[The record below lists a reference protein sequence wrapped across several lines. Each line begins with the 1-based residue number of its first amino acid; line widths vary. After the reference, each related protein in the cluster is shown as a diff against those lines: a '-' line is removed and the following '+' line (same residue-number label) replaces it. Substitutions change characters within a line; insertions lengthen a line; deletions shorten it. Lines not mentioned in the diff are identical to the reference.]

1 MKLKKLISSID
12 YYRKTPD
19 KNIQIGS
26 ITADSRN
33 VKKGSLFVAIKGQ
46 TVDGHDFVKN
56 AIKNGA
62 VAVIGEKEKPKGISD
77 IVYVKVNDSK
87 LALGKVASKWYGN
100 SSKKLKVI
108 GVTGTDGKTT
118 TAYAIQK
125 ILQESQHK
133 TGLITSISA
142 KIGKK
147 EYSTGFHVT
156 TPHVIQLH
164 KTLNQ
169 MVKAGCE
176 YAVVEVTSHGL
187 DQERVAGVD
196 FQVGVLTNI
205 THEHLDYHKTKKAYT
220 DAKLKLFER
229 VKGYAVVNA
238 DDEHFESVAKSLRKG
253 VKMRTYSAKQKRA
266 DILVKNAMIKKDK
279 MDFDIFSDN
288 KSQSFTTNLLG
299 EYNAMNLA
307 AAIVTAKIFDVDQS
321 KIKSAIKGMQRP
333 PGRLERIESI
343 KKYDVFVDF
352 AHTPNALR
360 STLTLL
366 KERIGQKGAG
376 RLVAV
381 FGCAGERDTEK
392 RPIMGKASTELADIS
407 VFTAEDPRSEDVNNI
422 IDDMEGD
429 LDENVVRLKAH
440 DYDDSKISAGKHGLV
455 RVPDRNEAICFAIN
469 RVAREKDTIVLLG
482 KGHEES
488 MAYGDTEHPWSDRR
502 AAEEAYKLIPERKA
516 IVLAAG
522 KGTRME
528 TNTPKVLNKLAGKP
542 MVSYTLSNLRDAL
555 FGDIVVVVGY
565 KHDEVIRETTGFVR
579 YAYQNRQLGTG
590 DAARK
595 GMEVFDGEK
604 GYAMVVN
611 GDDSAFYDPETLRGI
626 IEKHKINS
634 SKVTFATLTVNDPT
648 GLGRVKRDAEGRVE
662 KIVEEKD
669 AKEDEKRIKEVNIG
683 LYVFDI
689 EWFGRNVDKL
699 EKTESG
705 EYYIVDLIEYAI
717 EENEKVSV
725 YKLEDKN
732 EWFGIN
738 TKAQLKS
745 ADSLMKEKLNNK
757 PMI

>member
-1 MKLKKLISSID
+1 KKLISSID
-12 YYRKTPD
+12 YYQTTPD

-745 ADSLMKEKLNNK
+745 ADSLMKEKLNNN

>member
-12 YYRKTPD
+12 YYQTTPD

-56 AIKNGA
+56 AIENGA
-62 VAVIGEKEKPKGISD
+62 VAVVGEKKMPRVKGA
-77 IVYVKVNDSK
+77 VYIRVRDSK
-87 LALGKVASKWYGN
+87 LALGKIASNWYGN

-555 FGDIVVVVGY
+555 FGDIVMVVGY

-626 IEKHKINS
+626 IEKHNKSS

-745 ADSLMKEKLNNK
+745 ADSLMKEKLNNN